1 MKQIKIM
8 FLLLLI
14 ILSVGIAAS
23 LSLKVSIGV
32 GAYDALAQSISFLS
46 GIKVGTIGM
55 IFNSSC
61 IVGQF
66 ILLRKGFKIRH
77 LLQLPLT
84 ILIGVVIN
92 FFFYE
97 VWASITIDSYILR
110 VILLIAALTMVA
122 FALAIMLVLDVVT
135 FPLEGFCM
143 TLSKKTKWK
152 FVYIRQSVDL
162 LCILLVVLL
171 TFGFSLSLTIR
182 EGTVIGMLLMGP
194 LIGFFMKK
202 IQPVLRKFDL
212 IHEEEG
218 EMVAANKDSVKVV

>member
-1 MKQIKIM
+1 MKQIKKM
-8 FLLLLI
+8 FLLSLI
-14 ILSVGIAAS
+14 IISVGIAAS

-32 GAYDALAQSISFLS
+32 GAYDALAQSISFLT

-55 IFNSSC
+55 IFNTSC
-61 IVGQF
+61 IVGQL

-97 VWASITIDSYILR
+97 VWGSITIDSYILR
-110 VILLIAALTMVA
+110 VMLLMAALAIVA

-143 TLSKKTKWK
+143 TLSKKTKWN
-152 FVYIRQSVDL
+152 FVFIRQSVDL

-171 TFGFSLSLTIR
+171 TFGFSLSLTLR

-194 LIGFFMKK
+194 LIGFFMKM

-212 IHEEEG
+212 INEEER
-218 EMVAANKDSVKVV
+218 EIVTNKDSIEVV

>member
-1 MKQIKIM
+1 MKQIKRM
-8 FLLLLI
+8 FLLVI
-14 ILSVGIAAS
+14 IIIISIGIAAS

-32 GAYDALAQSISFLS
+32 GAYDALAQSVSFLS

-66 ILLRKGFKIRH
+66 ILLRKDFKIRH

-97 VWASITIDSYILR
+97 VWGSITIDSYIVK
-110 VILLIAALTMVA
+110 VILLLV
-122 FALAIMLVLDVVT
+122 ALALAACALATMLVLDVLT

-143 TLSKKTKWK
+143 TLAKKTNWK
-152 FVYIRQSVDL
+152 FVLIRQSVDI

-171 TFGFSLSLTIR
+171 TFGFSLSLTLR
-182 EGTVIGMLLMGP
+182 EGTVIGMLFSAP
-194 LIGFFMKK
+194 LIGFFMKR
-202 IQPVLRKFDL
+202 IQPVLKKFDL
-212 IHEEEG
+212 ITEEG
-218 EMVAANKDSVKVV
+218 EIVANKDTEKVV